1 MTNKTPHSPQKPTP
15 ARANARWGQDR
26 RLAFIDFRL
35 RWDGRINRSDLTD
48 FFGISVPQASLDLAR
63 YIELAPQNLVYDRSS
78 RVYLA
83 TSNFQPLSTG
93 TQPQQFLNEL
103 LASTTGI
110 LEAEASFIGWRPPID
125 SVPQPGRGV
134 AAEVLAA
141 LLKAIRDSSG
151 VRVVYQSM
159 SMEEPSTRTI
169 SPHAFAYDGF
179 RWHVRAFCHSRND
192 FRDFVLGR
200 IIEVLGVEPAG
211 CVANEDKEWNT
222 LLTLVLAPHPG
233 LSAGKRRAIELDY
246 GMRNGEVVLQC
257 RQALLFYTL
266 KRLGLTHQGAQQPET
281 QQIVLKNDADLAS
294 LLHSQSLFS
303 LSC

>member
-1 MTNKTPHSPQKPTP
+1 MTDKTQSSLTKPTP

-48 FFGISVPQASLDLAR
+48 FFGISVPQASLDIAR
-63 YIELAPQNLVYDRSS
+63 YIELAPQNLAYDRSS

-83 TSNFQPLSTG
+83 TSAFQPLHTG
-93 TQPQQFLNEL
+93 TQPQQYLNEL
-103 LASTTGI
+103 LTSATGI
-110 LEAEASFIGWRPPID
+110 LETEASFIGWRPPVD

-134 AAEVLAA
+134 AAEVLTA
-141 LLKAIRDSSG
+141 LLKAIRDASG
-151 VRVVYQSM
+151 LTVVYQSM
-159 SMEEPSTRTI
+159 SRAEPSTRTI
-169 SPHAFAYDGF
+169 SPHALAYDGF

-211 CVANEDKEWNT
+211 CLANEDKEWNAV
-222 LLTLVLAPHPG
+222 LTLVLAPHPR

-246 GMRNGEVVLQC
+246 GMRNGEVELEC
-257 RQALLFYTL
+257 RQALLFYAL
-266 KRLGLTHQGAQQPET
+266 KRLGLNQQGAQQPEA
-281 QQIVLKNDADLAS
+281 QQIVLKNEAELAS
-294 LLHSQSLFS
+294 LLKPYNASSYS
-303 LSC
+303 

>member
-1 MTNKTPHSPQKPTP
+1 MTYKTQSDPTKPAP
-15 ARANARWGQDR
+15 ARAIARWGQDR

-48 FFGISVPQASLDLAR
+48 FFGISVPQASLDIAR
-63 YIELAPQNLVYDRSS
+63 YIELAPQNLMYDRSS

-83 TSNFQPLSTG
+83 TSDFQSLSTG
-93 TQPQQFLNEL
+93 TQPRQYLNEL
-103 LASTTGI
+103 LASATGI
-110 LEAEASFIGWRPPID
+110 LETEASFIGWRPPVD

-151 VRVVYQSM
+151 VTVLYQSM
-159 SMEEPSTRTI
+159 SRAEPSTRTI
-169 SPHAFAYDGF
+169 FPHAFAYDGF
-179 RWHVRAFCHSRND
+179 RWHVRAFCNSRND

-211 CVANEDKEWNT
+211 CLANEDKEWNT
-222 LLTLVLAPHPG
+222 LLTLVLAPHSG

-246 GMRNGEVVLQC
+246 GMRNGEVELQC

-266 KRLGLTHQGAQQPET
+266 KRLGLTHQGVQQPET
-281 QQIVLKNDADLAS
+281 QQIMLKNEADLAP
-294 LLHSQSLFS
+294 LLRL
-303 LSC
+303 